1 MEYERERI
9 SEEQVVT
16 KQSLSNHQVVTKLSS
31 SIPMI
36 GELLQKM
43 TEPISAKEMREF
55 CGMKDATYYKTN
67 VITPLIEAGLVEM
80 TQPSSPNSPTQR
92 YVLTEEG
99 RKLLE

>member
-1 MEYERERI
+1 MEYEREGT

-43 TEPISAKEMREF
+43 SEPISAKEMREF

-67 VITPLIEAGLVEM
+67 VIAPLIDARLVEM
-80 TQPSSPNSPTQR
+80 TQPNSPNSPTQR